1 MKPPKTWRGQ
11 AVLVIVAF
19 FALLALGYLPQVLT
33 GNWEDIPPATTSNN
47 LPACEFEDGAGQDAP
62 CYWDAAARGNRKGA
76 PVVNNK
82 DQRR

>member
-1 MKPPKTWRGQ
+1 MKPPETRWGR
-11 AVLVIVAF
+11 AALVTVAL

-47 LPACEFEDGAGQDAP
+47 LPTCEFEDGAGQDAY
-62 CYWDAAARGNRKGA
+62 CYRRAAT
-76 PVVNNK
+76 VNNK

>member
-1 MKPPKTWRGQ
+1 MKPPETRWGQ
-11 AVLVIVAF
+11 VILVIVAF

-47 LPACEFEDGAGQDAP
+47 LPACEFEDGAGQAAY
-62 CYWDAAARGNRKGA
+62 CYRRAAT
-76 PVVNNK
+76 VNNK

>member
-1 MKPPKTWRGQ
+1 MKPPETRWGR
-11 AVLVIVAF
+11 AALVTVAL

-47 LPACEFEDGAGQDAP
+47 LPACELEGGAGQDAP
-62 CYWDAAARGNRKGA
+62 CYWDAEARGNRKGA

-82 DQRR
+82 NQRR